1 MKVVILAGGLGT
13 RISEESLLKPK
24 PLIEIGSRPIIW
36 HIMKYYSSFGL
47 NDFIIC
53 CGYKGYMIKEYFANY
68 SQHMSDMTMDLKK
81 NTIKFHNNKV
91 EPWNVTLID
100 TGSETLTGGRIKR
113 VKNFLDN
120 DFCLTYGDGLS
131 NVNILETI
139 KFHKKHK
146 KYVTMTAVQ
155 PSGRFGVVEINKEKV
170 TKFIEKPRGDGGWIN
185 GGFFVFNKKFFKF
198 LKKDS
203 NEMLERNS
211 LESLVKKRQLK
222 AFKHKGFWQC
232 MDTPRDKEFLKK
244 LIKLKNAPWL
254 N

>member
-1 MKVVILAGGLGT
+1 MKIVILCGGKGT
-13 RISEESLLKPK
+13 RLGADTKTVPK
-24 PLIEIGSRPIIW
+24 PMVKIGKDPILV
-36 HIMKYYSSFGL
+36 HILKLYERYGFK
-47 NDFIIC
+47 DFILAL
-53 CGYKGYMIKEYFANY
+53 GYKGEYIERFFRKRKTKLNIRLVK
-68 SQHMSDMTMDLKK
+68 TGK
-81 NTIKFHNNKV
+81 N
-91 EPWNVTLID
+91 
-100 TGSETLTGGRIKR
+100 TLTGTRLLKL
-113 VKNFLDN
+113 KKYLSNEENFM
-120 DFCLTYGDGLS
+120 LTYGDGLS
-131 NVNILETI
+131 NQDLS
-139 KFHKKHK
+139 KLLAFHKNHK
-146 KYVTMTAVQ
+146 KIGTMTVVRPPA
-155 PSGRFGVVEINKEKV
+155 RFGEVNLAGNNVKNFKEKPQI
-170 TKFIEKPRGDGGWIN
+170 KSGWIN